1 MTVSA
6 VTSRTNRAYSSVIA
20 YGDDLG
26 DDEIATAAQD
36 MIVDLLHLA
45 EQYGVTPAEMPDYM
59 RVALDHYEYESDP
72 DNASEEV

>member
-1 MTVSA
+1 MAEKVARSA
-6 VTSRTNRAYSSVIA
+6 DRAYSSVIA

-26 DDEIATAAQD
+26 VDEIATAAQD
-36 MIVDLLHLA
+36 LIVDLLHLA
-45 EQYGVTPAEMPDYM
+45 EQYGVTPAEMPEYV